1 MAYTLATPFLG
12 YPKIDATSTAPWT
25 GGGSSIPPLGTIVQ
39 AVDPTLGVG
48 EFIFLKG
55 VASTV
60 VGSWVTYNAD
70 AWTTALIVP
79 DVIGP
84 VAVAMSAN
92 VAGQYGWYQI
102 SGKGSAASAD
112 VDSGYVYIDT
122 VAGYC
127 DDAVVAGDKVHNAR
141 WVGADDTTLTPIR
154 AEVLLA
160 RPFTTDEST

>member
-1 MAYTLATPFLG
+1 MAFIITNAIAGSQP
-12 YPKIDATSTAPWT
+12 IATSSTVQNH
-25 GGGSSIPPLGTIVQ
+25 PLGRIVD
-39 AVDPTLGVG
+39 AVDPTLGAG
-48 EFIFLKG
+48 EFIYLKG
-55 VASTV
+55 VTSTV
-60 VGSWVTYNAD
+60 VGSWVTYNPD
-70 AWTTALIVP
+70 SWTTALIVP

-92 VAGQYGWYQI
+92 DASTSYGWYQI
-102 SGKGSAASAD
+102 HGKGSAASAD

-122 VAGYC
+122 AAGYC

-141 WVGADDTTLTPIR
+141 WIGPDDTTLTPIR

>member
-1 MAYTLATPFLG
+1 MAYIIVDRPV
-12 YPKIDATSTAPWT
+12 
-25 GGGSSIPPLGTIVQ
+25 GSQRIEVSSDVQNHPLGLIVK
-39 AVDPTLGVG
+39 AVDPTLGAG
-48 EFIFLKG
+48 EFIYLKG

-60 VGSWVTYNAD
+60 VGSWVTYNPD
-70 AWTTALIVP
+70 SWTTALIVP

-92 VAGQYGWYQI
+92 DTATAYGWYQI
-102 SGKGSAASAD
+102 GGKGSAASAD

-141 WVGADDTTLTPIR
+141 WIGPDDTTLTPIR

>member
-1 MAYTLATPFLG
+1 MTYIIVDRPV
-12 YPKIDATSTAPWT
+12 
-25 GGGSSIPPLGTIVQ
+25 GSQRIEVSSDVQNHPLGIIVN
-39 AVDPTLGVG
+39 AVDPTLGAG
-48 EFIFLKG
+48 EFIYLKG

-60 VGSWVTYNAD
+60 VGSWITYNPD
-70 AWTTALIVP
+70 SWTTALIVP

-92 VAGQYGWYQI
+92 DTATEYGWYQI
-102 SGKGSAASAD
+102 GGKGSAASAD

-141 WVGADDTTLTPIR
+141 WVGPDDTTLTPIR